1 MTAVRSE
8 NDSNGGLMQTIDFP
22 ITFLAQKHLNSK
34 VSCISQS
41 FEIVYVL
48 SGALQI
54 SRGAAK
60 PLCYEQGD
68 LTMIRSG
75 IDYELVPGQGC
86 IVLHIGI
93 TPAFI
98 EQTACPEHRIMCDSV
113 LEPDRDYYPIRRIL
127 ASISSEYLDYTRDHT
142 LSITGR
148 LFQLLDIL
156 SQDFRINPA
165 RTEVDSSG
173 KYDSRIR
180 QIEEYIGSHYQNP
193 VSLPD
198 LSEYL
203 HLTPQYVSKFFRKNF
218 GSSFSGYLNHV
229 RMEHAV
235 RDIRYTDRSIT
246 DIAFSSGFI
255 NVSTFNRNFRAEYGM
270 SPKQY
275 REDLRSQ
282 KQNAPAD
289 EPVKPEEFSALS
301 NLVSRRSISVS
312 VHEES
317 PFVQDFCRV
326 INIGFARN
334 MMSSY
339 FQETLLSSRA
349 DLHFSYVRME
359 GLVSGSLIPKLLDT
373 SEYDFR
379 NVLYI
384 LNYMYENRLIPFVEL
399 SGNSVH
405 TMEMLA
411 GDDSESHPFRY
422 TERDLRLL
430 DAFLENICARFNPK
444 WMEKWIFEFYKP
456 AGLSCEQ
463 YISDYLSIREVLHRH
478 VPGCRF
484 GGPGC
489 NSSVSSDEFLAVL
502 EKMHGCGIE
511 PDFISVHFFAMQYE
525 CGENSQRRILS
536 SVERPLSK
544 QQGWVLEQIGRV
556 FGREIPLYI
565 TEFNSCMIPDTYINT
580 SCYQATF
587 ICHNLLRLCEYS
599 PMVGYWMLNDIAF
612 SIANMTS
619 RPQAGVSLLDKS
631 GIPLPAY
638 HAYSFLTRLGSVLI
652 RRGEHYCITRSDP
665 GCYQILAYY
674 YVRPA
679 DLHKLQHAEKIS
691 MTDMYSYFED
701 SPPIDFH
708 FTLTDLEPGVY
719 RIHRYLLNRSH
730 GSLHDLLLAG
740 LTASNLDEERY
751 LRRIHLLKPHME
763 DYLSGTCRPL
773 ENTTYIETEN
783 DLEME
788 VHLSVHNVCL
798 WVITMET

>member
-1 MTAVRSE
+1 
-8 NDSNGGLMQTIDFP
+8 MQTIDFP
-22 ITFLAQKHLNSK
+22 ITFLAQKHLKAK
-34 VSCISQS
+34 VSSVSQS
-41 FEIVYVL
+41 FEIIYVL
-48 SGALQI
+48 SGAVQI
-54 SRGAAK
+54 SCGFARA
-60 PLCYEQGD
+60 LYYEQGD

-75 IDYELVPGQGC
+75 VNYDLVPKQAC
-86 IVLHIGI
+86 IILHIGI

-127 ASISSEYLDYTRDHT
+127 ASVSGEYLDYTRDHT

-165 RTEVDSSG
+165 RTEIDSSG

-203 HLTPQYVSKFFRKNF
+203 HLTPHYVSKFFRKNF

-246 DIAFSSGFI
+246 DIAFNSGFI

-275 REDLRSQ
+275 REDLRRQ
-282 KQNAPAD
+282 KQNAPAE
-289 EPVKPEEFSALS
+289 EPVNPEEFSALS
-301 NLVSRRSISVS
+301 NLISRRSITVS
-312 VHEES
+312 AHEES
-317 PFVQDFCRV
+317 EFIQDFCRV

-334 MMSSY
+334 MLSSF
-339 FQETLLSSRA
+339 FQETLLSARK
-349 DLHFSYVRME
+349 DLNFTYVRME
-359 GLVSGSLIPKLLDT
+359 GLVSASLIPKLLDS

-379 NVLYI
+379 NVQYI
-384 LNYMYENRLIPFVEL
+384 LNYLYENQLVPFVEL

-405 TMEMLA
+405 TMEMLT
-411 GDDSESHPFRY
+411 GDDSESHPSRFTQR
-422 TERDLRLL
+422 ELMLL
-430 DAFLENICARFNPK
+430 DSFLEYICSRFNPT
-444 WMEKWIFEFYKP
+444 WMKKWIFEFYKP
-456 AGLSCEQ
+456 AGLSSEQ
-463 YISDYLSIREVLHRH
+463 YVSDYLAIREVLRRH
-478 VPGCRF
+478 LPDCRF

-489 NSSVSSDEFLAVL
+489 NSGVSSDDLLDVL
-502 EKMHGCGIE
+502 SGMHDSGTD

-525 CGENSQRRILS
+525 SGESSQRRNLS
-536 SVERPLSK
+536 SVERPLIK
-544 QQGWVLEQIGRV
+544 QQNWVIEQISRI

-587 ICHNLLRLCEYS
+587 ICHNLLRLCES
-599 PMVGYWMLNDIAF
+599 SQMVGYWMLNDIAF
-612 SIANMTS
+612 SIANMTN

-638 HAYSFLTRLGSVLI
+638 HAYRFLTKLGSVLI
-652 RRGEHYCITRSDP
+652 RRGEHYCITKSEP

-679 DLHKLQHAEKIS
+679 DLHRLQHSEKIS

-701 SPPIDFH
+701 SPPIDFR

-719 RIHRYLLNRSH
+719 RIHRYLMNRSH
-730 GSLHDLLLAG
+730 GSLHDLLLSG
-740 LTASNLDEERY
+740 LTASNLEEERY
-751 LRRIHLLKPHME
+751 LRRIHLLRPTME
-763 DYLSGTCRPL
+763 EYLSKTCRPL

-783 DLEME
+783 NLELE
-788 VHLSVHNVCL
+788 VHLSVHNICL
-798 WVITMET
+798 WVITLES